1 MDLREALAY
10 IAHKTGGTNPF
21 RASRI
26 LVLANWLAQERLG
39 RSLVRFRITGFEAGF
54 AVEGLKPI
62 LDDPCFE
69 RDKVEK
75 RIRWRCEPPRVEHRE
90 ILDDAI
96 QIASGLDDLSLNR
109 LIIRDARYRKLLE
122 EGGFQ

>member
-1 MDLREALAY
+1 MAY

-39 RSLVRFRITGFEAGF
+39 RHLVRFRITGFKAGF
-54 AVEGLKPI
+54 AIEGLKPV
-62 LDDPCFE
+62 LEDHCFE

-75 RIRWRCEPPRVEHRE
+75 RTRWRCEPPEVEHGE
-90 ILDDAI
+90 ILDEAI
-96 QIASGLDDLSLNR
+96 KISSGLDDLSLNR
-109 LIIRDARYRKLLE
+109 LIVRDARYRKLLK
-122 EGGFQ
+122 EGGFR